1 MMVTHFKNICKLCQ
15 NAQCGHSHVIT
26 QKGVPK
32 GASPRWRFSY
42 SVPTCFKCA
51 HISVWLSLSWLLYI
65 IKISFLKSVRAF
77 IDCPLSTHL
86 LSLLLFPFIIFL
98 RLLSVWNILVICL
111 FIHSFTLLPSV
122 SSSQSDS
129 SLTVWFQLKGQ
140 HWTPASTRVRSTWI
154 GAKQI
159 ICEWRKK
166 RMDKYSCFYSSHN
179 LASYVS

>member
-42 SVPTCFKCA
+42 SMPTCFKCA
-51 HISVWLSLSWLLYI
+51 HISVCLSLSWLLY

-122 SSSQSDS
+122 SSRVTALWQCG
-129 SLTVWFQLKGQ
+129 FNLKANAERQ
-140 HWTPASTRVRSTWI
+140 HPQGYAAHESVLN
-154 GAKQI
+154 K
-159 ICEWRKK
+159 
-166 RMDKYSCFYSSHN
+166 
-179 LASYVS
+179 

>member
-32 GASPRWRFSY
+32 GASPLWRFSY
-42 SVPTCFKCA
+42 SMPTCFKCA

-111 FIHSFTLLPSV
+111 FIHLSALGLYWTLYVPDSMLGPKGHKSKWDIV
-122 SSSQSDS
+122 SAFME
-129 SLTVWFQLKGQ
+129 LET
-140 HWTPASTRVRSTWI
+140 
-154 GAKQI
+154 
-159 ICEWRKK
+159 
-166 RMDKYSCFYSSHN
+166 
-179 LASYVS
+179 